1 MSAERDVRYAD
12 SGGVQIAY
20 EVIGD
25 GPIDI
30 VMAYDWA
37 SNIDLLRMSTQS
49 GEFMERIAEFS
60 RLILFDMRGVG
71 LSDPVDQMPS
81 LEVWVDDIQSVMD
94 AVGSERA
101 ALVGNGQ
108 AAQLALLFA
117 AMHPRRATAVVTVN
131 GFACLRQDPS
141 YPCGFSPEGIERA
154 ISIVRERWGAGE
166 VLGFSSPDG
175 YASPGGKAWLE
186 VIERSAGSPRRAA
199 IKQQRAFEV
208 DVRDVLSA
216 ITVPTLV
223 AHSRGNRFL
232 SVDHAE
238 YLVAHIDGAR
248 YLELAG
254 NDHVLSVRSDGAE
267 DFLQAMEAFLTGHT
281 RAPVLDRALR
291 TVAFTDIVDSTRRAS
306 ELGDKRWRGLLETH
320 ESIARREVESAR
332 GSLIKFTGD
341 GLLATFDG
349 PARAVKCLQS
359 LGAALDSEG
368 LPIRAGIHTGEVELI
383 GDDIGGIAVHIAAR
397 ISAKAGAGEI
407 LTSSTVR
414 DLVAGSGLEFD
425 DRGEH
430 ELKGVPGTWRILA
443 TR

>member
-1 MSAERDVRYAD
+1 MSGEREVRYAD
-12 SGGVQIAY
+12 SGDLQIAY
-20 EVIGD
+20 EVMGD
-25 GPIDI
+25 GPIDV

-37 SNIDLLRMSTQS
+37 SNIDLLRMGSPS
-49 GEFMERIAEFS
+49 DRLLGRIADFS

-117 AMHPRRATAVVTVN
+117 AMHPRRASAVVTVN
-131 GFACLRQDPS
+131 GFACLRRDPN
-141 YPCGFSPEGIERA
+141 YPCGFSHEEEKRA
-154 ISIVRERWGAGE
+154 VAIVKERWGAGN
-166 VLGFSSPDG
+166 VLGFSSPDSA
-175 YASPGGKAWLE
+175 ASPGGHTWFEL
-186 VIERSAGSPRRAA
+186 IERSAGSPRRAA
-199 IKQQRAFEV
+199 IKQQRAFDV

-223 AHSRGNRFL
+223 THSKHNRYIGIEHSQYL
-232 SVDHAE
+232 VDHIPGSR
-238 YLVAHIDGAR
+238 L
-248 YLELAG
+248 LELAAS
-254 NDHVLSVRSDGAE
+254 DHVLSAASEGA
-267 DFLQAMEAFLTGHT
+267 DVFLDAVEAFLTGHT

-306 ELGDKRWRGLLETH
+306 ELGDRHWRSLLETH

-341 GLLATFDG
+341 GLMATFDG
-349 PARAVKCLQS
+349 PARAVKCLQA
-359 LGAALDSEG
+359 LGAALGAAG
-368 LPIRAGIHTGEVELI
+368 LPVRAGIHTGEVELI

-414 DLVAGSGLEFD
+414 DLVAGSGLQFD

-430 ELKGVPGTWRILA
+430 ELKGVPGTWRVLA
-443 TR
+443 VR